1 MGNNEKN
8 ENKMK
13 AYADINYLSPD
24 KCEFYKTDGG
34 LLGLRLG
41 GEDLGRVALLRMFPL
56 RKPEKFISVRRENR
70 ERSDSRVEYGVIE
83 DLAAFTGE
91 QRALIDEELE
101 RRYFV
106 PEITAVTNVK
116 EEYGHTYWTVET
128 TAGGRSFTVFDMNS
142 NLLNLGGGRVM
153 IVDVDGNRYIFPD
166 VSKIGEKALRLI
178 EIWI

>member
-1 MGNNEKN
+1 MNKKP
-8 ENKMK
+8 ENKME

-24 KCEFYKTDGG
+24 RCEFYETDGG
-34 LLGLRLG
+34 LLGMKMD

-56 RKPEKFISVRRENR
+56 RNPDKFISVRRENR

-83 DLAAFTGE
+83 DLGVFPE
-91 QRALIDEELE
+91 DQRALIDKELG

-106 PEITAVTNVK
+106 PEILKVTNVK

-128 TAGGRSFTVFDMNS
+128 TAGERSFTVFDLNS
-142 NLLNLGGGRVM
+142 NLLNLGGGRVLM
-153 IVDVDGNRYIFPD
+153 IDVDGNRYIIPD
-166 VSKIGEKALRLI
+166 VKKISEKALRLI

>member
-1 MGNNEKN
+1 MDRQP

-13 AYADINYLSPD
+13 DYADINYLSPE
-24 KCEFYKTDGG
+24 KCEFYETEGG
-34 LLGLRLG
+34 LLGMKMD

-56 RKPEKFISVRRENR
+56 RNPSRFISVRRENR

-83 DLAAFTGE
+83 DLSAFSGG
-91 QRALIDEELE
+91 QRELIDKELA

-106 PEITAVTNVK
+106 PEITKVTNVK
-116 EEYGHTYWTVET
+116 EEYGHTYWNVET
-128 TAGGRSFTVFDMNS
+128 TAGDRSFTVFDMNS

-153 IVDVDGNRYIFPD
+153 MVDVDGNRYVFPD
-166 VSKIGEKALRLI
+166 VKKIGEKALRLI